1 MGVRV
6 AGDAAMFVPR
16 ARAIASEVDP
26 GLRLG
31 RVEALSEA
39 AWNQD
44 LEAMVGAVAT
54 MGAVVLGL
62 CLSAAAIYALMS
74 VTVARRTREI
84 GLRSALGGTPAR
96 VLLGVFSH
104 AALLVGG
111 GIAAGNL
118 LLAIVATQVTQIYPW
133 RFVAVALLITSVV
146 MVAVG
151 ALACVVPARRALQI
165 NPTDAL
171 RQT

>member
-1 MGVRV
+1 
-6 AGDAAMFVPR
+6 
-16 ARAIASEVDP
+16 
-26 GLRLG
+26 
-31 RVEALSEA
+31 
-39 AWNQD
+39 
-44 LEAMVGAVAT
+44 
-54 MGAVVLGL
+54 
-62 CLSAAAIYALMS
+62 
-74 VTVARRTREI
+74 
-84 GLRSALGGTPAR
+84 